1 MQLALELDG
10 EKVVVEV
17 DLDAG
22 TVRVRERTYP
32 FTLIADKNGRVE
44 LEVAGEKVVVD
55 GWPEGL
61 ARPPGPLAV
70 DGEVRKAEVGLVPG
84 TVPGA
89 PTRRPADPG
98 PAVPA
103 TARES
108 EPTAAGPGTPVFPP
122 MPGRVVEVRVTEGAR
137 VARGEVLL
145 VLEAMKMRNDVAS
158 PVAGTV
164 RDLRVKAG
172 SNVRARD
179 AMLSV
184 VPEGS

>member
-22 TVRVRERTYP
+22 TVRIGERTYP
-32 FTLIADKNGRVE
+32 FTLIADKNGRAE

-70 DGEVRKAEVGLVPG
+70 DGELRKAEVGLVSG
-84 TVPGA
+84 TLHAVPA
-89 PTRRPADPG
+89 SRPADPN
-98 PAVPA
+98 PAIGVPA
-103 TARES
+103 GEA
-108 EPTAAGPGTPVFPP
+108 EPTAKGPGTPVFPP

-137 VARGEVLL
+137 VTRGEVLL

-179 AMLSV
+179 AMLHV